1 MDEYKV
7 TTQENGTVVEE
18 LMSELNV
25 YSPTPEE
32 STRLERIQNDIDFIV
47 LKIKGLI

>member
-1 MDEYKV
+1 MDEYKI

-18 LMSELNV
+18 LISESNV
-25 YSPTPEE
+25 DSPTPEE
-32 STRLERIQNDIDFIV
+32 SIRLERMQNDIDFIV